1 MTPIGAAW
9 TESMQLGG
17 QLHGQAIDEFYQD
30 LYDSNLR
37 LNAELGAA
45 KLRLQF
51 ARESVE
57 QVRATNRTLHASLQA
72 AEKELEEFRKDK
84 EGREELERLSLDI
97 WGPAKRP
104 KPDGSWD
111 PPPVLLTPEP
121 SPSKSAINPGRS
133 HPLSPCT
140 PLVCINPAD
149 PPITVGRIAAE
160 LGFKCDAPHVHR
172 LGGHVREAFM
182 RAHGRAP
189 EPLVY
194 YDEQGVASRI
204 GCFTE
209 RDRELISCVVKQH
222 GERF

>member
-1 MTPIGAAW
+1 
-9 TESMQLGG
+9 MQLGG

-97 WGPAKRP
+97 MAQKAFCRRLPWWASCQPSTARRVSGN
-104 KPDGSWD
+104 
-111 PPPVLLTPEP
+111 PVLA
-121 SPSKSAINPGRS
+121 SKAR
-133 HPLSPCT
+133 
-140 PLVCINPAD
+140 
-149 PPITVGRIAAE
+149 
-160 LGFKCDAPHVHR
+160 
-172 LGGHVREAFM
+172 
-182 RAHGRAP
+182 
-189 EPLVY
+189 
-194 YDEQGVASRI
+194 
-204 GCFTE
+204 
-209 RDRELISCVVKQH
+209 
-222 GERF
+222 